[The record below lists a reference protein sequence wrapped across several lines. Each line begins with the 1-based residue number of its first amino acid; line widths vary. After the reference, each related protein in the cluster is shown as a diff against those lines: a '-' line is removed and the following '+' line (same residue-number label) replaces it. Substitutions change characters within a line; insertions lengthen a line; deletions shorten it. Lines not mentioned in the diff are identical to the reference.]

1 MEDMKMSEKED
12 NKKDNKEKR
21 EVSVLSLQEYIEM
34 KNGNGKKIE
43 GPIKIKAEDAKK
55 ALEYFENM

>member
-1 MEDMKMSEKED
+1 MQMSEEEAS
-12 NKKDNKEKR
+12 KEKR
-21 EVSVLSLQEYIEM
+21 EVPVLSLQEYLEM

-43 GPIKIKAEDAKK
+43 GPIKIKAEDAEK